1 MHATAPLFRPAGA
14 AYLVIIA
21 AGLFAELG
29 VRMPL
34 TVADDPAATWANVAA
49 NLPLFRLG
57 LAADAVMILA
67 DVALAVLLYAIFRA
81 TQPQVALAAMA
92 LRLVQAAII
101 GASLLASLAAVLLVA
116 RGTPAPDT
124 LALLM
129 ELHAQGYDFGLIFFG
144 ANTLLTAWLA
154 CRSGLFPAWLAALL
168 GGAGIVYLLGSFTAL
183 LAPGINAMIQPA
195 YGLPVIAETAFALML
210 LRGARQAAVPA

>member
-34 TVADDPAATWANVAA
+34 TVAGDPAATWANVAA

-168 GGAGIVYLLGSFTAL
+168 GGAGIVYLVGSFTAL
-183 LAPGINAMIQPA
+183 LAPWINAMIQPA

-210 LRGARQAAVPA
+210 LRGARQAAVPT

>member
-34 TVADDPAATWANVAA
+34 TVAGDPTATWANVAA
-49 NLPLFRLG
+49 KLPLFRLG

-129 ELHAQGYDFGLIFFG
+129 EVHAQGYDFGLIFFG
-144 ANTLLTAWLA
+144 ANTLLTVWLA

-168 GGAGIVYLLGSFTAL
+168 GGAGIVYLVGSFTAL
-183 LAPGINAMIQPA
+183 LAPGINALIQPA

-210 LRGARQAAVPA
+210 LRGARQVAVPA

>member
-1 MHATAPLFRPAGA
+1 MHASAPLFRTAGA

-34 TVADDPAATWANVAA
+34 TVAGDPAATWANVAA

-168 GGAGIVYLLGSFTAL
+168 GGAGIVYLVGSFTAL

-195 YGLPVIAETAFALML
+195 YVLPVIAETTFALML
-210 LRGARQAAVPA
+210 LRGARQAAAPA

>member
-34 TVADDPAATWANVAA
+34 TVAGDPAATWANVAA

-129 ELHAQGYDFGLIFFG
+129 EVHAQGYDFGLIFFG

-168 GGAGIVYLLGSFTAL
+168 GGAGIVYLVGSFTAL

>member
-34 TVADDPAATWANVAA
+34 TVAGDPAATWANVAA
-49 NLPLFRLG
+49 KLPLFRLG

-129 ELHAQGYDFGLIFFG
+129 EVHAQGYDFGLIFFG
-144 ANTLLTAWLA
+144 ANTLLTVWLA

-168 GGAGIVYLLGSFTAL
+168 GGAGIVYLVGSFTAL
-183 LAPGINAMIQPA
+183 LAPGINALIQPA

-210 LRGARQAAVPA
+210 LRGARQVAVPA